1 MNTTKNL
8 WALLIIAAVLAV
20 DMFSKYWIVENI
32 PPMDQFALWY
42 PYNGI
47 GIFKNILGTDFS
59 IVHATNK
66 GAAWSLFSDY
76 QVWLLI
82 LRIFL
87 VIGLGI
93 YLFFYNIK
101 KERIIPLALIFAGAM
116 GNIFDYFI
124 YGHVIDMF
132 LFSFYGWDY
141 PIFNVADSAIT
152 VGIIWLIA
160 LVPLK
165 EEKTT

>member
-1 MNTTKNL
+1 MKTASYI
-8 WALLIIAAVLAV
+8 WALVVIGFVIAA
-20 DMFSKYWIVENI
+20 DMLSKLWVVENI
-32 PPMDQFALWY
+32 PVMDQYALWF

-47 GIFKNILGTDFS
+47 GVFKNFFGTDFS
-59 IVHATNK
+59 IVHATNR

-82 LRIFL
+82 LRVIL
-87 VIGLGI
+87 VIGLGV
-93 YLFFYNIK
+93 YLFFYNK
-101 KERIIPLALIFAGAM
+101 KKDYIIPLSLIFAGAL

-152 VGIIWLIA
+152 IGIVWLIA
-160 LVPLK
+160 LIPLK
-165 EEKTT
+165 EKQAA